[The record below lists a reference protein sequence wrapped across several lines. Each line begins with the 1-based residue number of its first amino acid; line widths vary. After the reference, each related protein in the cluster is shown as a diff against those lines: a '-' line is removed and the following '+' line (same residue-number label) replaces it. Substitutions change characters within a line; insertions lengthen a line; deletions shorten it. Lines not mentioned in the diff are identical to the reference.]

1 MQEQQTQ
8 EIIVQSTR
16 GAHGNGHEHME
27 QENPR
32 EADGNVVFSPL
43 PHFFKTSSG
52 WGHWMRFHGIQ
63 FNFFPF
69 HEHVH
74 ELFMFKKNNR
84 I

>member
-16 GAHGNGHEHME
+16 GAHSNGHEHME

-52 WGHWMRFHGIQ
+52 WGAPLDEIPWDSVQ
-63 FNFFPF
+63 FFSFS
-69 HEHVH
+69 
-74 ELFMFKKNNR
+74 R
-84 I
+84 TCS